1 LDINAEKRPEESM
14 MFDGGLPQ
22 SFGHAVTG
30 QLESNRTLKMF
41 KLQPQRNVFRQSKLE
56 TIRDLKPLLRT
67 VLPPGEYK
75 GLNDISMAKNPR

>member
-41 KLQPQRNVFRQSKLE
+41 KLQPQRNVFR
-56 TIRDLKPLLRT
+56 
-67 VLPPGEYK
+67 
-75 GLNDISMAKNPR
+75 